1 MEIKRGM
8 YFRGNINGRIIL
20 IVNASK
26 DYVTYKDMEHG
37 TIFTVGRKMFEH
49 CDLTRI

>member
-1 MEIKRGM
+1 MDIKRGM
-8 YFRGNINGRIIL
+8 YFKGNINGKII
-20 IVNASK
+20 IIINASEK
-26 DYVTYKDMEHG
+26 NVTYKDMERG